1 MKILSIET
9 SNKICSTAI
18 LEDKNLIKKIELN
31 NGLTHS
37 ETLIPLIKQILEETK
52 LSLSNIDL
60 LVCDIGPGSFTG
72 IRIGIATV
80 KAFTDSL
87 NIPSVGISSLEGLA
101 YNIKNEGL
109 ICSLIDCKNNNCYY
123 SLYEL
128 KNNAYTLLEE
138 PKADSVE
145 NCLNYLNYKYSN
157 CKITF
162 VGDVSIYKEL
172 IKNTS
177 SHFILLDNPNTELN
191 TTNLNTNI
199 TANLNLNAN
208 KISAYNLGIAGFN
221 KFNKNGKD
229 ENLLPLYLKKP
240 QAQRQLEGKSISIE
254 TMQTSDLDHL
264 DISKF
269 DNFWNIDILKDELKS
284 QNSEFVCAK
293 IENKVVGFAG
303 IKIVLDTADIMNIAV
318 KEDYRRQ
325 GIATLLLNNI
335 LDICNEKNIKTINL
349 EVNEENFSAI
359 QLYQKF
365 GFKENGRRKKY
376 YNNKFDAILMKL

>member
-9 SNKICSTAI
+9 SNKICSVAI

-37 ETLIPLIKQILEETK
+37 ETLMPLIKQILEETK

-128 KNNAYTLLEE
+128 KNNTYTLLEE

-157 CKITF
+157 SVITF
-162 VGDVSIYKEL
+162 NGDVSLYKEL
-172 IKNTS
+172 IENTS
-177 SHFILLDNPNTELN
+177 KNFILLESTNTQFN
-191 TTNLNTNI
+191 NVKINSNNI
-199 TANLNLNAN
+199 DV
-208 KISAYNLGIAGFN
+208 YNLGIAGFN

-269 DNFWNIDILKDELKS
+269 DDFWNIDILKDELKS

-318 KEDYRRQ
+318 REDYRRQ

-359 QLYQKF
+359 RLYQKF
-365 GFKENGRRKKY
+365 GFEENGRRKKY
-376 YNNKFDAILMKL
+376 YDNKFDAILMGR

>member
-9 SNKICSTAI
+9 SNKICSVAI

-37 ETLIPLIKQILEETK
+37 ETLMPLIKQILEETK

-128 KNNAYTLLEE
+128 KNNTYTLLEE

-145 NCLNYLNYKYSN
+145 ICLNYLNYKYSN
-157 CKITF
+157 SVITF
-162 VGDVSIYKEL
+162 NGDVSLYKEL
-172 IKNTS
+172 IENTS
-177 SHFILLDNPNTELN
+177 KNFILLESTNTQFN
-191 TTNLNTNI
+191 NVKINSNNI
-199 TANLNLNAN
+199 DV
-208 KISAYNLGIAGFN
+208 YNLGIAGFN

-240 QAQRQLEGKSISIE
+240 QAQRQLEEKSISIE

-269 DNFWNIDILKDELKS
+269 DDFWNIDILKDELKS

-359 QLYQKF
+359 RLYQKF

-376 YNNKFDAILMKL
+376 YDNKFDAILMGR

>member
-9 SNKICSTAI
+9 SNKICSVAI

-37 ETLIPLIKQILEETK
+37 ETLMPLIKQILEETK

-87 NIPSVGISSLEGLA
+87 NIPSVGISSLEGLT

-128 KNNAYTLLEE
+128 KNNTYTLLEE

-157 CKITF
+157 SVITF
-162 VGDVSIYKEL
+162 IGDVSLYKEL
-172 IKNTS
+172 IENTS
-177 SHFILLDNPNTELN
+177 KSFILLDN
-191 TTNLNTNI
+191 TNAQFNNVNI
-199 TANLNLNAN
+199 NSNS
-208 KISAYNLGIAGFN
+208 IDVYNLGIAGFN

-240 QAQRQLEGKSISIE
+240 QAQKQLEGKSISIE

-359 QLYQKF
+359 RLYQKF

-376 YNNKFDAILMKL
+376 YDNKFDAILMER

>member
-9 SNKICSTAI
+9 SNKICSVAI

-37 ETLIPLIKQILEETK
+37 ETLMPLIKQILEETK

-128 KNNAYTLLEE
+128 KNNTYTLLEK

-157 CKITF
+157 SVITF
-162 VGDVSIYKEL
+162 IGDVSLYKEL
-172 IKNTS
+172 IENTS
-177 SHFILLDNPNTELN
+177 KSFILLDN
-191 TTNLNTNI
+191 TNAQFNNVNI
-199 TANLNLNAN
+199 NSNS
-208 KISAYNLGIAGFN
+208 IDVYNLGIAGFN

-269 DNFWNIDILKDELKS
+269 DDFWNIDILKDELKS

-318 KEDYRRQ
+318 REDYRRQ

-359 QLYQKF
+359 RLYQKF

-376 YNNKFDAILMKL
+376 YDNKFDAILMER

>member
-9 SNKICSTAI
+9 SNKICSVAI

-37 ETLIPLIKQILEETK
+37 ETLMPLIKQILEETK

-80 KAFTDSL
+80 KAFADSL
-87 NIPSVGISSLEGLA
+87 NIPSIGISSLEGLA

-128 KNNAYTLLEE
+128 KNNTYTLLEE

-157 CKITF
+157 SVITF
-162 VGDVSIYKEL
+162 IGDVSLYKEL
-172 IKNTS
+172 IEKTSKN
-177 SHFILLDNPNTELN
+177 FILLDSTNTQIN
-191 TTNLNTNI
+191 NININLNNI
-199 TANLNLNAN
+199 DV
-208 KISAYNLGIAGFN
+208 YNLGIAGFN

-240 QAQRQLEGKSISIE
+240 QAQKQLEGKSISIE

-359 QLYQKF
+359 RLYQKF

-376 YNNKFDAILMKL
+376 YDNKFDAILMER

>member
-9 SNKICSTAI
+9 SNKICSVAI

-37 ETLIPLIKQILEETK
+37 ETLMPLIKQILEETK

-128 KNNAYTLLEE
+128 KNNTYTLLEE

-157 CKITF
+157 SVITF
-162 VGDVSIYKEL
+162 NGDVSLYKEL
-172 IKNTS
+172 IENTS
-177 SHFILLDNPNTELN
+177 KNFILLESTNTQFN
-191 TTNLNTNI
+191 NVKINSNNI
-199 TANLNLNAN
+199 DV
-208 KISAYNLGIAGFN
+208 YNLGIAGFN

-269 DNFWNIDILKDELKS
+269 DDFWNIDILKDELKS

-359 QLYQKF
+359 RLYQKF

-376 YNNKFDAILMKL
+376 YDNKFDAILMER

>member
-9 SNKICSTAI
+9 SNKICSVAI

-37 ETLIPLIKQILEETK
+37 ETLMPLIKQILEETK

-128 KNNAYTLLEE
+128 KNNTYTLLEE

-157 CKITF
+157 SVITF
-162 VGDVSIYKEL
+162 NGDVSLYKEL
-172 IKNTS
+172 IENTS
-177 SHFILLDNPNTELN
+177 KNFILLESTNTQFN
-191 TTNLNTNI
+191 NVKINSNNI
-199 TANLNLNAN
+199 DV
-208 KISAYNLGIAGFN
+208 YNLGIAGFN

-229 ENLLPLYLKKP
+229 ENLLPLYLKKT
-240 QAQRQLEGKSISIE
+240 QAQRQLEEKSISIE

-269 DNFWNIDILKDELKS
+269 DDFWNIDILKDELKS

-359 QLYQKF
+359 RLYQKF

-376 YNNKFDAILMKL
+376 YDNKFDAILMGR

>member
-9 SNKICSTAI
+9 SNKICSVAI

-37 ETLIPLIKQILEETK
+37 ETLMPLIKQILEETK

-128 KNNAYTLLEE
+128 KNNTYTLLEE

-145 NCLNYLNYKYSN
+145 ICLNYLNYKYSN
-157 CKITF
+157 SVITF
-162 VGDVSIYKEL
+162 NGDVSLYKEL
-172 IKNTS
+172 IENTS
-177 SHFILLDNPNTELN
+177 KNFILLESTNTQFN
-191 TTNLNTNI
+191 NVKINSNNI
-199 TANLNLNAN
+199 DV
-208 KISAYNLGIAGFN
+208 YNLGIAGFN

-240 QAQRQLEGKSISIE
+240 QSQRQLEEKSISIE

-269 DNFWNIDILKDELKS
+269 DDFWNIDILKDELKS

-359 QLYQKF
+359 RLYQKF

-376 YNNKFDAILMKL
+376 YDNKFDAILMER

>member
-9 SNKICSTAI
+9 SNKICSVAI

-37 ETLIPLIKQILEETK
+37 ETLMPLIKQILEETK

-128 KNNAYTLLEE
+128 KNNTYTLLEK

-157 CKITF
+157 SVITF
-162 VGDVSIYKEL
+162 IGDVSLYKEL
-172 IKNTS
+172 IENTS
-177 SHFILLDNPNTELN
+177 KSFILLDN
-191 TTNLNTNI
+191 TNAQFNNVNI
-199 TANLNLNAN
+199 NSNS
-208 KISAYNLGIAGFN
+208 IDVYNLGIAGFN

-269 DNFWNIDILKDELKS
+269 DDFWNIDILKDELKS

-318 KEDYRRQ
+318 REDYRRQ

-335 LDICNEKNIKTINL
+335 LDTCNEKNIKTINL

-359 QLYQKF
+359 RLYQKF

-376 YNNKFDAILMKL
+376 YDNKFDAILMER

>member
-9 SNKICSTAI
+9 SNKICSVAI

-37 ETLIPLIKQILEETK
+37 ETLMPLIKQILEETK

-128 KNNAYTLLEE
+128 KNNTYTLLEE

-157 CKITF
+157 SVITF
-162 VGDVSIYKEL
+162 IGDVSLYKEL
-172 IKNTS
+172 IENTS
-177 SHFILLDNPNTELN
+177 KSFILLDN
-191 TTNLNTNI
+191 TNAQFNNVNI
-199 TANLNLNAN
+199 NSNS
-208 KISAYNLGIAGFN
+208 IDVYNLGIAGFN

-269 DNFWNIDILKDELKS
+269 DDFWIIDILKDELKS

-359 QLYQKF
+359 RLYQKF

-376 YNNKFDAILMKL
+376 YDNKFDAILMGR

>member
-9 SNKICSTAI
+9 SNKICSVAI

-37 ETLIPLIKQILEETK
+37 ETSMPLIKQILEETK

-128 KNNAYTLLEE
+128 KNNTYTLLEE

-157 CKITF
+157 SVITF
-162 VGDVSIYKEL
+162 NGDVSLYKEL
-172 IKNTS
+172 IENTS
-177 SHFILLDNPNTELN
+177 KNFILLESTNTQFN
-191 TTNLNTNI
+191 NVKINSNNI
-199 TANLNLNAN
+199 DV
-208 KISAYNLGIAGFN
+208 YNLGIAGFN

-269 DNFWNIDILKDELKS
+269 DDFWNIDILKDELKS

-376 YNNKFDAILMKL
+376 YDNKFDAILMGR

>member
-9 SNKICSTAI
+9 SNKICSVAI

-37 ETLIPLIKQILEETK
+37 ETLMPLIKQILEETK

-128 KNNAYTLLEE
+128 KNNTYTLLEE

-157 CKITF
+157 SVITF
-162 VGDVSIYKEL
+162 NGDVSLYKEL
-172 IKNTS
+172 IENTS
-177 SHFILLDNPNTELN
+177 KNFILLESTNTQFN
-191 TTNLNTNI
+191 NVKINSNNI
-199 TANLNLNAN
+199 DV
-208 KISAYNLGIAGFN
+208 YNLGIAGFN

-229 ENLLPLYLKKP
+229 ENLLPLYLKKT

-269 DNFWNIDILKDELKS
+269 DDFWNIDILKDELKS

-359 QLYQKF
+359 RLYQKF

-376 YNNKFDAILMKL
+376 YDNKFDAILMER

>member
-9 SNKICSTAI
+9 SNKICSVAI

-37 ETLIPLIKQILEETK
+37 ETLMPLIKQILEETK

-123 SLYEL
+123 SLYKL
-128 KNNAYTLLEE
+128 KNNTYTLLEE

-157 CKITF
+157 SVITF
-162 VGDVSIYKEL
+162 IGDVSLYKEL
-172 IKNTS
+172 IENTS
-177 SHFILLDNPNTELN
+177 KNFILLESTNTQFN
-191 TTNLNTNI
+191 NV
-199 TANLNLNAN
+199 
-208 KISAYNLGIAGFN
+208 KINSNSIDVYNLGIAGFN

-269 DNFWNIDILKDELKS
+269 DDFWNIDILKDELKS

-303 IKIVLDTADIMNIAV
+303 IKIVLDTAGIMNIAV
-318 KEDYRRQ
+318 REDYRRQ

-335 LDICNEKNIKTINL
+335 LDTCNEKNIKTINL

-359 QLYQKF
+359 RLYQKF

-376 YNNKFDAILMKL
+376 YDNKFDAILMER